1 MEMFNFIG
9 ATFTSVAYIISICL
23 LNKIELRRNK
33 TDIIVAIAIL
43 TIVTYL
49 NGLIMPDN
57 LKPIISLVFLVLLQL
72 SLLKNKIDKIFVSTI
87 FVNIFAIVFELML
100 ISIVA
105 LIALLLGSYTFND
118 LIDMIGVTTIGGII
132 SNILFAIALFV
143 FGKNKFVSFLYN
155 KVLNFKI
162 LKNPWPILYIVIFS
176 LFVIMFGYELLFYE
190 KAKILLILIFLS
202 LILLLVYMV
211 NKNIKILNIS
221 NETKEKYNSTLKS
234 LVEYEDMIDKY
245 RVSNHENK
253 NQLQMIRT
261 MIHQKD
267 KTVEKYID
275 NLLDNVYMV
284 NEKLM
289 MDVSMLPSGIKATIY
304 TKMVMMENK
313 RISYKLN
320 VDRKLRY
327 VDFFDRDANIE
338 TSLNICDILSVF
350 LDNAIEEIENK
361 KDPEIYIEVFYD
373 EKDEELTFEISNKI
387 YNKEID
393 LNKLPEKGYTTK
405 SNGHG
410 YGLALVSEIVSANS
424 RLENKTIIKNNIFT
438 QRLTLKLK

>member
-9 ATFTSVAYIISICL
+9 ATFTSIAYIISICL
-23 LNKIELRRNK
+23 LNKIEMKRNK

>member
-9 ATFTSVAYIISICL
+9 ATFSSIAYIISICL
-23 LNKIELRRNK
+23 LNKIEMKRNK

>member
-1 MEMFNFIG
+1 MEIFNFIG

-33 TDIIVAIAIL
+33 TDIIVIIAIL

-72 SLLKNKIDKIFVSTI
+72 SLLKNKIDKTFVSTI

-105 LIALLLGSYTFND
+105 LIALLLASYTFND
-118 LIDMIGVTTIGGII
+118 LIDMIGVATIGGII

-143 FGKNKFVSFLYN
+143 FGKNKFVSLLYN

-176 LFVIMFGYELLFYE
+176 LFVIMFGYELMFYE

>member
-9 ATFTSVAYIISICL
+9 ATFTSIAYIISICL
-23 LNKIELRRNK
+23 LNKIEIKRNK

-143 FGKNKFVSFLYN
+143 FSKNKFVSFLYN

-221 NETKEKYNSTLKS
+221 NETKEKYNSTLKN

>member
-1 MEMFNFIG
+1 
-9 ATFTSVAYIISICL
+9 
-23 LNKIELRRNK
+23 
-33 TDIIVAIAIL
+33 
-43 TIVTYL
+43 
-49 NGLIMPDN
+49 
-57 LKPIISLVFLVLLQL
+57 
-72 SLLKNKIDKIFVSTI
+72 
-87 FVNIFAIVFELML
+87 
-100 ISIVA
+100 
-105 LIALLLGSYTFND
+105 
-118 LIDMIGVTTIGGII
+118 
-132 SNILFAIALFV
+132 
-143 FGKNKFVSFLYN
+143 
-155 KVLNFKI
+155 
-162 LKNPWPILYIVIFS
+162 
-176 LFVIMFGYELLFYE
+176 
-190 KAKILLILIFLS
+190 
-202 LILLLVYMV
+202 
-211 NKNIKILNIS
+211 
-221 NETKEKYNSTLKS
+221 
-234 LVEYEDMIDKY
+234 
-245 RVSNHENK
+245 
-253 NQLQMIRT
+253 
-261 MIHQKD
+261 
-267 KTVEKYID
+267 
-275 NLLDNVYMV
+275 MV

>member
-1 MEMFNFIG
+1 MEFFNFIG

-23 LNKIELRRNK
+23 LNKIELRKNK

-43 TIVTYL
+43 TIVTFL
-49 NGLIMPDN
+49 NGLIMPNN

-72 SLLKNKIDKIFVSTI
+72 SLLKNKIDKTFVSTI

-105 LIALLLGSYTFND
+105 LIALLLGSYTFNE

-143 FGKNKFVSFLYN
+143 FGKNKFVSLLYN

-176 LFVIMFGYELLFYE
+176 LFVIIFGYELLFYE

-373 EKDEELTFEISNKI
+373 EKDEELTFEISNTI

-410 YGLALVSEIVSANS
+410 YGLALVSEIISANS

>member
-1 MEMFNFIG
+1 MEIFNFIG

-33 TDIIVAIAIL
+33 TDIIVAISIL

-49 NGLIMPDN
+49 TGLIMPDN

-132 SNILFAIALFV
+132 SNILFAVALFV

-202 LILLLVYMV
+202 LKV
-211 NKNIKILNIS
+211 
-221 NETKEKYNSTLKS
+221 
-234 LVEYEDMIDKY
+234 
-245 RVSNHENK
+245 
-253 NQLQMIRT
+253 
-261 MIHQKD
+261 
-267 KTVEKYID
+267 
-275 NLLDNVYMV
+275 
-284 NEKLM
+284 
-289 MDVSMLPSGIKATIY
+289 
-304 TKMVMMENK
+304 
-313 RISYKLN
+313 
-320 VDRKLRY
+320 
-327 VDFFDRDANIE
+327 
-338 TSLNICDILSVF
+338 
-350 LDNAIEEIENK
+350 
-361 KDPEIYIEVFYD
+361 
-373 EKDEELTFEISNKI
+373 
-387 YNKEID
+387 
-393 LNKLPEKGYTTK
+393 
-405 SNGHG
+405 
-410 YGLALVSEIVSANS
+410 
-424 RLENKTIIKNNIFT
+424 
-438 QRLTLKLK
+438 

>member
-1 MEMFNFIG
+1 MEIFNFIG

-23 LNKIELRRNK
+23 LNKIEIKRNK

-72 SLLKNKIDKIFVSTI
+72 SLLKNKIDKTFVSTI
-87 FVNIFAIVFELML
+87 FVNIFTIIFELIL
-100 ISIVA
+100 ISFIA
-105 LIALLLGSYTFND
+105 LTALLLGEYTFD
-118 LIDMIGVTTIGGII
+118 ELTKIIGVNHII
-132 SNILFAIALFV
+132 SIILDSLFAIALCL
-143 FGKNKFVSFLYN
+143 FGKNKYANSLYN

-176 LFVIMFGYELLFYE
+176 LFIIMFGYELLFYE
-190 KAKILLILIFLS
+190 KSKILLILIFLS
-202 LILLLVYMV
+202 LILLLVYMI
-211 NKNIKILNIS
+211 NKNIKIINIS
-221 NETKEKYNSTLKS
+221 NETKEKYNSTLKN

>member
-9 ATFTSVAYIISICL
+9 ATFTSIAYIISICL
-23 LNKIELRRNK
+23 LNKIEMKRNK

-289 MDVSMLPSGIKATIY
+289 MDVSMIPSGIKATIY

>member
-1 MEMFNFIG
+1 MEIFNFIG

-23 LNKIELRRNK
+23 LNKIEIRRNK

-72 SLLKNKIDKIFVSTI
+72 SLLKNKIDKTFVSTI
-87 FVNIFAIVFELML
+87 FVNIFTIIFELML

-313 RISYKLN
+313 RITYKLN

-361 KDPEIYIEVFYD
+361 KDPEIYIEVFHD

-410 YGLALVSEIVSANS
+410 YGLALVGEIVSANS

>member
-1 MEMFNFIG
+1 MEIFNFIG

-33 TDIIVAIAIL
+33 TDIIVAISIL

-49 NGLIMPDN
+49 TGLIMPDN

-132 SNILFAIALFV
+132 SNILFAVALFV

>member
-23 LNKIELRRNK
+23 LNKIEIKRNK

>member
-1 MEMFNFIG
+1 MEIFNFIG
-9 ATFTSVAYIISICL
+9 AAFTSVAYIISICL

-49 NGLIMPDN
+49 NGLIMPNN

-72 SLLKNKIDKIFVSTI
+72 SLLKNKIDKTFVSTI

-118 LIDMIGVTTIGGII
+118 LIDMIGATTIGGII

-143 FGKNKFVSFLYN
+143 FGKNKFVSLLYN

-162 LKNPWPILYIVIFS
+162 LKNPWPILYVVIFS
-176 LFVIMFGYELLFYE
+176 FFVIIFGYELLFYE

-221 NETKEKYNSTLKS
+221 NETKEKYNSTLKN

-410 YGLALVSEIVSANS
+410 YGLALVSEIISANS